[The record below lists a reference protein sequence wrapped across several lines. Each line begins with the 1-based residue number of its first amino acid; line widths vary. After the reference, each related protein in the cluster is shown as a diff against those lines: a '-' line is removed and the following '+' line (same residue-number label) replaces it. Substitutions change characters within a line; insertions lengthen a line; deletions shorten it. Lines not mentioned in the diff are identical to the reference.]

1 MEDDKVDLAKDLMSS
16 SGGKIILPT
25 DVIIADKFAE
35 DAKTDTVQSG
45 DVPDGWMV
53 RPSQTLNP
61 CPNQPYWTLLLGT

>member
-1 MEDDKVDLAKDLMSS
+1 VGSSLVEDDKVELADGLMKEA
-16 SGGKIILPT
+16 GGKIILPS

-53 RPSQTLNP
+53 RLPMQIATVPVNRL
-61 CPNQPYWTLLLGT
+61 